1 MNEKPD
7 KPPWSPRLELWL
19 RESWNEAGSSGDPS
33 DYSRDFAIL
42 PNRLFELIG
51 SLNKEKKYD
60 FCFIGSFAIRPA
72 VAEAR
77 EWIIP
82 FVRRAFGSRSFLQFT
97 DSVTR
102 QNHRPYGPYDHTNT
116 RTGFVP
122 REMPLSQRG
131 HLDPD
136 YYAIMCQSQFTLC
149 PAGDAPWSMRVY
161 EAMACRSIPVV
172 KSISEAAR
180 TRQEA
185 ALGYKFLTTD
195 SDFVYLE
202 DWAEHNY
209 RIVLESHT
217 LCQTRMAQKSPEPW

>member
-1 MNEKPD
+1 MPTRIPPTREPSRQLCTPFAGTRIKLGFVLQRRRHRISGKCPPFETQGDSMNEKPD
-7 KPPWSPRLELWL
+7 KPPWSPRLDLWL
-19 RESWNEAGSSGDPS
+19 RKSWNEAGSSGDPS

-42 PNRLFELIG
+42 PTRLFELIG
-51 SLNKEKKYD
+51 SLNKEQKND
-60 FCFIGSFAIRPA
+60 FWFIGSFAIRPA

-136 YYAIMCQSQFTLC
+136 
-149 PAGDAPWSMRVY
+149 
-161 EAMACRSIPVV
+161 
-172 KSISEAAR
+172 
-180 TRQEA
+180 
-185 ALGYKFLTTD
+185 
-195 SDFVYLE
+195 
-202 DWAEHNY
+202 
-209 RIVLESHT
+209 
-217 LCQTRMAQKSPEPW
+217 